1 MANKMKNKKGFAKLP
16 KWKQIMFIVVA
27 VLVVAAA
34 AACIWFISRPKAPA
48 VTAAFLLEGN
58 FGRKSL
64 GSEITI
70 TGSMSTQDKKLKFL
84 TDNEMDADTI
94 HGTFQFIENG
104 TSYEVYVEKIDK
116 RLGIYY
122 KDGTEWK
129 LLTKPVTSSVDN
141 PLTDFIE
148 IDNAQS
154 TKDSIL
160 NTLSNIEL
168 IGANEAGV
176 YVLDENTEVPKTYK
190 VTARTTFSNVVRMFG
205 NSIQALY
212 INSEYATPFAYLS
225 KYGDY
230 IYADVTFE
238 FDSETYLLKNIT
250 VAGDEN
256 SIKAVASGMVQNKQ
270 NIVYDFE
277 MSYEVKSNESK
288 NVFVSTDITG
298 NVSSTTDIQSIYSVN

>member
-1 MANKMKNKKGFAKLP
+1 MANKMKNKKGFAKLS
-16 KWKQIMFIVVA
+16 KWQQAMLIIAA
-27 VLVVAAA
+27 VLVMAIIAV
-34 AACIWFISRPKAPA
+34 CIWFVIRPKAPA

-70 TGSMSTQDKKLKFL
+70 AGSMSTQDKKLKFSA
-84 TDNEMDADTI
+84 DSEMDVDTI
-94 HGTFQFIENG
+94 HGTIRFIESG
-104 TSYEVYVEKIDK
+104 TSYEAYIEKIDK

-122 KDGTEWK
+122 KDETEWK

-160 NTLSNIEL
+160 NTMDNIEL
-168 IGANEAGV
+168 LGANEAGV
-176 YVLDENTEVPKTYK
+176 YVVDNNTEMPKTYK
-190 VTARTTFSNVVRMFG
+190 VTARTTFSNIVRMFG
-205 NSIQALY
+205 NSVQALY

-230 IYADVTFE
+230 IYADVTLE